1 MADNYGKG
9 SYPPWSRIQGLD
21 EMCEEAGVDFDS
33 FIEDLKIGSNLKDMA
48 VKYKVSLDTISQL
61 KEHFF
66 KYGIS
71 SVMGGD

>member
-9 SYPPWSRIQGLD
+9 SYPPWSRIQSLD
-21 EMCEEAGVDFDS
+21 EMCQEAGVDFDS
-33 FIEDLKIGSNLKDMA
+33 FIEDLKVGTNLNDMA
-48 VKYKVSLDTISQL
+48 AKHKVSLDTISLLQ
-61 KEHFF
+61 EHFL